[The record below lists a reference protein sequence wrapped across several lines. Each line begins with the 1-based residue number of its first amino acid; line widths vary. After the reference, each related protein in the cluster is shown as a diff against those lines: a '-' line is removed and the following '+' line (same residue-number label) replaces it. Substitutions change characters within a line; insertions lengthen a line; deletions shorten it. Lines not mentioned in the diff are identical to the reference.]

1 MAQDNERY
9 ESISEG
15 RAVAVVM
22 ESSYVLEA
30 LRAPVFVD
38 DLGDFRA
45 VGRALLAAWR
55 ERVPGFGVDM
65 QISHGSG
72 EVERLCSVGIVVE
85 WIAAPEDDFT
95 STVSR
100 QGIAAIKDGEDPWDA
115 YVLAVTRASW
125 LWGLEAREMTK
136 SDHQLKSL
144 LTGEPQ
150 STQTGG
156 ASPAPSEAVVP
167 DQEPIAVAPNSTGS
181 ET

>member
-1 MAQDNERY
+1 MSQEHERY
-9 ESISEG
+9 EGIIED
-15 RAVAVVM
+15 RTVEVVM

-45 VGRALLAAWR
+45 VGRALLEAWR

-72 EVERLCSVGIVVE
+72 EVDRLCSVGIVVQ
-85 WIAAPEDDFT
+85 WIAAGEDDFT

-100 QGIAAIKDGEDPWDA
+100 QGLAAIKAGEDPWDA
-115 YVLAVTRASW
+115 YLLAVTRASW

-136 SDHQLKSL
+136 SDHQLKTL
-144 LTGEPQ
+144 LVGEPQ
-150 STQTGG
+150 
-156 ASPAPSEAVVP
+156 
-167 DQEPIAVAPNSTGS
+167 
-181 ET
+181 